1 MVPKKIRIILDTNWY
16 VSAAINKNSRRT
28 LYDLLTHERLTVL
41 YSEELIAEFFE
52 VMSRKK
58 FKKMISSIQVSRFAG
73 LVISKMEPILLKTV
87 VTGSRDPND
96 NFLLSLSLDGR
107 ADFLV
112 TGDLDL
118 LVLQKTGTTQI
129 MRLNDFLSVLEVT
142 LNSAD

>member
-1 MVPKKIRIILDTNWY
+1 
-16 VSAAINKNSRRT
+16 
-28 LYDLLTHERLTVL
+28 
-41 YSEELIAEFFE
+41 
-52 VMSRKK
+52 
-58 FKKMISSIQVSRFAG
+58 MISSIQVSRFAG

-129 MRLNDFLSVLEVT
+129 MRLNDFLSVLS
-142 LNSAD
+142 NPG